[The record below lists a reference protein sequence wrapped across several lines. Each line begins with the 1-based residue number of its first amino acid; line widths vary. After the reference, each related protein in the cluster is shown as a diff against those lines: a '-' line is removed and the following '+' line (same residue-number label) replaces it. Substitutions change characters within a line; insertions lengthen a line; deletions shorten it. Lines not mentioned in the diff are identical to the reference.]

1 MLRDKR
7 KEGSEVYQK
16 GVQGWMKHID
26 FILLDMLCL
35 NIAFV
40 AAYLTRKGLCWPYED
55 GDYVNLIVVLTLV
68 DFAVLIVNETM
79 KDVLRRG
86 YYREF
91 AATVKHVLMVELLA
105 VFYLFVI
112 KESATYSRVI
122 LVCFA
127 VYYAALAYGVRVLW
141 KKYLRSRSNDAN
153 TSLYIIST
161 SDRVDE
167 VVKRYLSERPS
178 HYALTGLCLLDMDQT
193 GEKVL
198 GIPIN
203 STQENVVQF
212 LCREWV
218 DEVAISVPM
227 HYSVPSDLIDNL
239 VEMGLVVHIEVEQAT
254 KLDWQVQEVER
265 IADRMV
271 LTVGISMATHRQ
283 AFLKRLVD
291 IVGGFV
297 GCVITLI
304 LTVIIG
310 PMIYMKSPGPIFFV
324 QTRVGKNGKLFK
336 MYKFRSMYPDAE
348 ERKAALMAQNRVG
361 GGLMFKLDYDPR
373 IIGSEKLPDG
383 TVKKGIGNFIRDWS
397 LDEFPQF
404 WNVLKGDL
412 SLVGTRPPTVDE
424 WEKYEPHH
432 RARLAIKPGITGM
445 WQVSGRSKITD
456 FEQVVEL
463 DKKYIQQWSMGL
475 DFRILLQTV
484 KAVLHRDGS
493 M

>member
-1 MLRDKR
+1 M
-7 KEGSEVYQK
+7 
-16 GVQGWMKHID
+16 
-26 FILLDMLCL
+26 
-35 NIAFV
+35 
-40 AAYLTRKGLCWPYED
+40 
-55 GDYVNLIVVLTLV
+55 
-68 DFAVLIVNETM
+68 
-79 KDVLRRG
+79 
-86 YYREF
+86 
-91 AATVKHVLMVELLA
+91 
-105 VFYLFVI
+105 
-112 KESATYSRVI
+112 I

-127 VYYAALAYGVRVLW
+127 VYYAVLAYGVRVLW
-141 KKYLRSRSNDAN
+141 KKLLRSKNTGAN

-161 SDRVDE
+161 SSCVDE

-178 HYALTGLCLLDMDQT
+178 HYLLTGLCLLDMDQT

-198 GIPIN
+198 GVPIN
-203 STQENVVQF
+203 ATQENVVQF

-218 DEVAISVPM
+218 DEVVISVPM
-227 HYSVPSDLIDNL
+227 NYSAPPELIDNL
-239 VEMGLVVHIEVEQAT
+239 VEMGIVVHIEVEPAT
-254 KLDWQVQEVER
+254 RLDWQVQEVEK
-265 IADRMV
+265 IAGRMA

-283 AFLKRLVD
+283 AFLKRLMD

-310 PMIYMKSPGPIFFV
+310 PMIYIKSPGPIFFS
-324 QTRVGKNGKLFK
+324 QTRVGKNGKTFK

-348 ERKAALMAQNRVG
+348 ERKAELMAQNRVS

-373 IIGSEKLPDG
+373 TIGSERLPDG

-397 LDEFPQF
+397 IDEFPQF
-404 WNVLKGDL
+404 WNCLKGDL

-432 RARLAIKPGITGM
+432 RARLASKPGITGM

-463 DKKYIQQWSMGL
+463 DKKYIQEWSMGL
-475 DFRILLQTV
+475 DLRILLQTIKV
-484 KAVLHRDGS
+484 VLHRDGA